1 MTSLNYAMT
10 YANDQVRQGKINV
23 DQANVLIVQMM
34 GVRVIEG
41 KIPAQIRKAL
51 NAAVKAGE
59 LGHIKKDGLKPEAY
73 HHKNARA
80 TALDKINE
88 IYRNK
93 IDILGKVHLKKSEV
107 NEWRE

>member
-59 LGHIKKDGLKPEAY
+59 LGHIKKDGDVVVLPTMGFSKLEHEGDEYWIGPENQILA
-73 HHKNARA
+73 
-80 TALDKINE
+80 KIV
-88 IYRNK
+88 K
-93 IDILGKVHLKKSEV
+93 
-107 NEWRE
+107 